1 MRKGRGRAS
10 GRTLALPAQGPGFHS
25 QHCQEINNMT
35 FLVGLWGLCFY
46 AFSITQILVKLTILL
61 AFVNIHMPIK
71 PNKQPLTEE
80 ETRWIGYFLMFIT
93 VVSSWNYLL
102 WCPFG
107 NAGHFRHENHILGNI
122 IKRQI
127 NTVQTTKHKER
138 RNTYVLNFCDMTG
151 TTGMISVIFSLI
163 FSYSRLY
170 LLSSLCLGCLGK
182 MLSWFIDEKS
192 RLWSHCLNLVW
203 IERMWSV
210 AWDPLQDRPL
220 PCWCSVP
227 PWLVPVR

>member
-1 MRKGRGRAS
+1 
-10 GRTLALPAQGPGFHS
+10 
-25 QHCQEINNMT
+25 
-35 FLVGLWGLCFY
+35 
-46 AFSITQILVKLTILL
+46 
-61 AFVNIHMPIK
+61 
-71 PNKQPLTEE
+71 
-80 ETRWIGYFLMFIT
+80 MFIT

-163 FSYSRLY
+163 FSYSRLV
-170 LLSSLCLGCLGK
+170 SSFFF
-182 MLSWFIDEKS
+182 MSRLSWEDAVMIHWWEKPLVVTLFEFS
-192 RLWSHCLNLVW
+192 LNRAHVVGGM
-203 IERMWSV
+203 RSTTGQ
-210 AWDPLQDRPL
+210 ASPLLMQRSAPAG
-220 PCWCSVP
+220 PS
-227 PWLVPVR
+227 

>member
-1 MRKGRGRAS
+1 
-10 GRTLALPAQGPGFHS
+10 
-25 QHCQEINNMT
+25 MT
-35 FLVGLWGLCFY
+35 FLVGLWGLCFC
-46 AFSITQILVKLTILL
+46 AFSITQMLVKLTILL

-80 ETRWIGYFLMFIT
+80 ETRWTGYFLMFIT

-107 NAGHFRHENHILGNI
+107 NAGHFRHENHILRNI
-122 IKRQI
+122 IKWQI
-127 NTVQTTKHKER
+127 NTVQTRKHKER
-138 RNTYVLNFCDMTG
+138 GNTSVLNFCDLTG

-163 FSYSRLY
+163 FSYSRLV
-170 LLSSLCLGCLGK
+170 SSFFF
-182 MLSWFIDEKS
+182 MSRLSWEDAVMIHWWEKP
-192 RLWSHCLNLVW
+192 LWSHCLNLVW

-227 PWLVPVR
+227 PRLVPVR